1 MEVRSRTQLLYIV
14 GVETSGTSS
23 SISIKWFCY
32 ATLHRRN
39 KIILDPITAVATA
52 TTAFNAIKR
61 GIQFGQDLE
70 SMTKQLS
77 RWYGA
82 VSDFNYADK
91 EVNSAGGV
99 SKLLMKG
106 SIEQMALDIT
116 IHKQKI
122 LEQEKELR
130 VLIQYTYGMNV
141 YNEMIELRRKL
152 RKKRED
158 EIYRKRELK
167 RQILEVFLVLLLIVM
182 VAGFI
187 GGIGYLYFN
196 Q

>member
-1 MEVRSRTQLLYIV
+1 
-14 GVETSGTSS
+14 
-23 SISIKWFCY
+23 
-32 ATLHRRN
+32 
-39 KIILDPITAVATA
+39 
-52 TTAFNAIKR
+52 
-61 GIQFGQDLE
+61 
-70 SMTKQLS
+70 MTKQLS

-116 IHKQKI
+116 MNKQKI

-130 VLIQYTYGMNV
+130 VLIQYTYGMKV

-152 RKKRED
+152 RKQRED
-158 EIYRKRELK
+158 EVYRKRELK
-167 RQILEVFLVLLLIVM
+167 RQVIEFFAVLLLIV
-182 VAGFI
+182 VLAAFVV
-187 GGIGYLYFN
+187 GIIYLYIN
-196 Q
+196 R

>member
-1 MEVRSRTQLLYIV
+1 
-14 GVETSGTSS
+14 
-23 SISIKWFCY
+23 
-32 ATLHRRN
+32 
-39 KIILDPITAVATA
+39 
-52 TTAFNAIKR
+52 
-61 GIQFGQDLE
+61 
-70 SMTKQLS
+70 MTKQLS

-152 RKKRED
+152 RKQRED
-158 EIYRKRELK
+158 EVYRKREMK
-167 RQILEVFLVLLLIVM
+167 RQILEFSAVHLLIV
-182 VAGFI
+182 VLSAFVV
-187 GGIGYLYFN
+187 GIVYLYIN
-196 Q
+196 R

>member
-1 MEVRSRTQLLYIV
+1 
-14 GVETSGTSS
+14 
-23 SISIKWFCY
+23 
-32 ATLHRRN
+32 
-39 KIILDPITAVATA
+39 
-52 TTAFNAIKR
+52 
-61 GIQFGQDLE
+61 
-70 SMTKQLS
+70 MTKQLS

-158 EIYRKRELK
+158 EIYRKREMK
-167 RQILEVFLVLLLIVM
+167 RTLLEGFLVLLLIVLA
-182 VAGFI
+182 AGFI
-187 GGIGYLYFN
+187 IGMIYLYVN
-196 Q
+196 R